1 MDEIEWRTIQFFI
14 SEDGVC
20 EVLVDSDDPTN
31 LRCTCPAATN
41 NRCKHIRFI
50 KDKTRQFG
58 GHYTIKIP
66 AEISEEEA
74 ILAVEDPSTFRDF
87 LIKYGRPEEL

>member
-14 SEDGVC
+14 SEQGVC
-20 EVLVDSDDPTN
+20 EVLVDSEDPKN
-31 LRCTCPAATN
+31 LMCTCPSGN
-41 NRCKHIRFI
+41 SGRCKHIKFI
-50 KDKTRQFG
+50 RDKTRDFG

-74 ILAVEDPSTFRDF
+74 IHAVSDPSTFRNF